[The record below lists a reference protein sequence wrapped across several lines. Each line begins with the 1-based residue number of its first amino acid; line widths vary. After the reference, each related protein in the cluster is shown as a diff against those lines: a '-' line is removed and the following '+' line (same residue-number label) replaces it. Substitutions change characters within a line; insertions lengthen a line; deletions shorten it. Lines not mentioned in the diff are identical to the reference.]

1 MPRNYI
7 ANVIHTVVGDP
18 FLQWTNVRIHERNSK
33 VVKEKDLNIN
43 MDPEIAQIFR
53 QSNAVSGKLSARG
66 GFVDNNAWYYLYSFQ
81 GYFQSSHE
89 GFCK

>member
-18 FLQWTNVRIHERNSK
+18 FVQWTNIRIHERNSK

-43 MDPEIAQIFR
+43 MDPEIAHIFR
-53 QSNAVSGKLSARG
+53 QSNAVSGKFRALRG
-66 GFVDNNAWYYLYSFQ
+66 
-81 GYFQSSHE
+81 
-89 GFCK
+89 